1 LNWVWWFNETR
12 LHGSLGYKPPIEF
25 ENDYYRH
32 NNPYPSRCRD
42 NRRFARPGA
51 LHRSNHRQAPP
62 PPLDDREAIVKESQ
76 DPPSR
81 SPRRAG
87 RQFETS
93 TERPGSSSG
102 GEELIDRGR
111 SAVHRLEEDLVP
123 AWRRVTEG
131 ETRWPVS
138 LVVVAAIALQ
148 VGLPHHLSIQPFWVL
163 PALESVLLVGLV
175 IANPT
180 RISRTS
186 SRLRS
191 ASLGLIAVISLANA
205 WSAGRLITALLD
217 GQASNDARQLLG
229 TGGAIWI
236 TNVIVF
242 ALWYWELDQGGPGA
256 RANHERRFVDFKF
269 PQMDTPEL
277 APKAWEPK
285 FWDYFYT
292 SFTNATAF
300 SPTDVMPLS
309 RWAKMM
315 MLVQSAVSLATVALV
330 IARAVNV
337 LK

>member
-1 LNWVWWFNETR
+1 
-12 LHGSLGYKPPIEF
+12 
-25 ENDYYRH
+25 
-32 NNPYPSRCRD
+32 
-42 NRRFARPGA
+42 
-51 LHRSNHRQAPP
+51 
-62 PPLDDREAIVKESQ
+62 VKESHDLRPGGQ
-76 DPPSR
+76 DGPAAAAAES
-81 SPRRAG
+81 AA
-87 RQFETS
+87 
-93 TERPGSSSG
+93 ERPGPPSG
-102 GEELIDRGR
+102 GEDLVDRGR
-111 SAVHRLEEDLVP
+111 SAIHRLEQDLEP

-138 LVVVAAIALQ
+138 LVVLAAIVLQ

-163 PALESVLLVGLV
+163 PALESLLLVGLV

-180 RISRTS
+180 RINRTS
-186 SRLRS
+186 TRLRS
-191 ASLGLIAVISLANA
+191 ASMGLIAVISLANA
-205 WSAGRLITALLD
+205 WSAGRLITALLN
-217 GQASNDARQLLG
+217 GQGSNDARQLLG
-229 TGGAIWI
+229 TGGAVWL

-242 ALWYWELDQGGPGA
+242 ALWYWELDRGGPGA
-256 RANHERRFVDFKF
+256 RANHERKFVDFKF

-277 APKAWEPK
+277 VPKAWEPK

-315 MLVQSAVSLATVALV
+315 MLLQSAVSLATLALV